1 MNSDFDKNLTYF
13 ENNLNS
19 DDIPTVFIHG
29 VGLDSSMWNPQ
40 KSYFKNKNV
49 IFYDLLNHGKSK
61 KGFKQLKFEDFNN
74 QLIQLI
80 RYLDKK
86 KFNLIGFSLGA
97 LIAQHFTAKY
107 YNNINKLILIAS
119 VYDRNKEE
127 KEKVE
132 KRYKKSLEDQS
143 IIDNSI
149 NRWFNQDYLIKNPI
163 IYKYF
168 FNILA
173 RNTKE
178 DFLAAYKLF
187 VQSDNYKLDFS
198 NFNMPTLIMTGEND
212 IGSTPKMSEK
222 LKDQIYNSKIYI
234 ISESK
239 HMAVFE
245 KDDLVNKE
253 ISKFLY

>member
-1 MNSDFDKNLTYF
+1 MNSVFDKNLTYF
-13 ENNLNS
+13 EKYLNT
-19 DDIPTVFIHG
+19 DDIPTIFIHG
-29 VGLDSSMWNPQ
+29 VGLDSSMWDPQ
-40 KSYFKNKNV
+40 KLYFKNKNV

-61 KGFKQLKFEDFNN
+61 KEFKQLTFENFNN

-80 RYLDKK
+80 RHLDIK

-97 LIAQHFTAKY
+97 LIAQHFTVKF
-107 YNNINKLILIAS
+107 YNNINKLIIIAS
-119 VYDRNKEE
+119 VYNRNKEE

-132 KRYKKSLEDQS
+132 TRYKKSLESQS
-143 IIDNSI
+143 IINNSI

-168 FNILA
+168 YNILTK
-173 RNTKE
+173 NTKE

-222 LKDQIYNSKIYI
+222 LKDQINNSKIYI
-234 ISESK
+234 IPESK

-245 KDDLVNKE
+245 KNDLVNKE